1 MSLRKT
7 MTPFSKAAPQALSA
21 LFTKYLAM
29 VRLIL
34 ICQPRMLPQTLM
46 EQRPSNDED
55 KIGVANADNF
65 AKDLKHLK
73 DQRLLINSSLK
84 RGN

>member
-1 MSLRKT
+1 
-7 MTPFSKAAPQALSA
+7 
-21 LFTKYLAM
+21 
-29 VRLIL
+29 
-34 ICQPRMLPQTLM
+34 MLPQTLM
-46 EQRPSNDED
+46 EQLPSNDED

-84 RGN
+84 RGNYTIYQK

>member
-1 MSLRKT
+1 
-7 MTPFSKAAPQALSA
+7 
-21 LFTKYLAM
+21 
-29 VRLIL
+29 
-34 ICQPRMLPQTLM
+34 M
-46 EQRPSNDED
+46 EQLPSNDED

-65 AKDLKHLK
+65 VKDLKRLK